1 LTRLFINV
9 KKISENCLSILDTIT
24 LCEIKMEN
32 THKEKE
38 SVLKALSNSTRRE
51 IMRQIVAKSGA
62 TYTQMM
68 EILGLDPSLKSG
80 RFNYHLKELVD
91 AGLIYQIEGVYK
103 ISELGEKALILI
115 DQVSKESKIDRY
127 GVLYA
132 AISMNPREELGLFKS
147 QFAIGP
153 GFVIVIL
160 GIILSLISQT
170 NQILDLIVSASFIIV
185 GSLLLGYAL
194 WNLGGFV
201 RRYGLGLS
209 SLLLIDSSWFLI
221 RSPNRGKFILMMLFG
236 MIGIFS
242 SLVFFVL
249 FYTTTISVISLGGF
263 VLLLIMSFSWLL
275 FIIFMMK
282 TTRNIEK
289 LEGVENE

>member
-1 LTRLFINV
+1 MNV
-9 KKISENCLSILDTIT
+9 KKISENRLSILDVTT
-24 LCEIKMEN
+24 LCEIKMID

-51 IMRQIVAKSGA
+51 IMRQIVAKQGA

-91 AGLIYQIEGVYK
+91 AGLIFQLDGVYK

-132 AISMNPREELGLFKS
+132 AISMNPREELRLFKS

-153 GFVIVIL
+153 GFVTLML
-160 GIILSLISQT
+160 GIIFNLIPQT
-170 NQILDLIVSASFIIV
+170 NQLLDLIISAGFIIT
-185 GSLLLGYAL
+185 GIILLGYAL
-194 WNLGGFV
+194 WNLGGFM

-221 RSPNRGKFILMMLFG
+221 RSPNRGNFIVMMLFG

-242 SLVFFVL
+242 SLVSFVL
-249 FYTTTISVISLGGF
+249 SYTATISIISLGGF
-263 VLLLIMSFSWLL
+263 VLICIMSFSWIL

-282 TTRNIEK
+282 TTRNIEQ
-289 LEGVENE
+289 LEGLENE